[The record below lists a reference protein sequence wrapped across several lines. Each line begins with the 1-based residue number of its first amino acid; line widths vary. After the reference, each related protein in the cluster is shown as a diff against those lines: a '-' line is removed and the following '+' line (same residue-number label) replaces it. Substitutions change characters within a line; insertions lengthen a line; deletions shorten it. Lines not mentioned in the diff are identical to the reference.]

1 MPVDPVT
8 GEEIPYAGEPGAA
21 PGAPPRPP
29 AGAGAAPMPP
39 AGAAD
44 QAMQG
49 MEDEQTARM
58 QAVAASAPQPTEAYD
73 VKLITKLVEELNALA
88 EKALGGGAVPDI
100 EFDAGGESKL
110 AEPLPGNVFV
120 PLVAVNEMARQLG
133 FDKYTFEP
141 TELDSNAGLRKA
153 AAMVRQMAQD
163 EDFIAAVTE
172 PQQAGAEMEQPE
184 ETMAPGEFS
193 DEDREL
199 MDAMPEDDLMTA

>member
-21 PGAPPRPP
+21 PGAPPRPS

-73 VKLITKLVEELNALA
+73 VKLIAKLVDELNDLA
-88 EKALGGGAVPDI
+88 DKALGGDAVPDI

-141 TELDSNAGLRKA
+141 TELNSNAGLRK
-153 AAMVRQMAQD
+153 D

-172 PQQAGAEMEQPE
+172 PQQADADMEQPE